1 MLGVTAVALKRT
13 PRWRCIARTGADRG
27 PDRPT
32 GDEKMHAETSGMTRA
47 TQRGRCRKRE
57 VIYRHTFLV
66 RLTHWLNALTI
77 TLMVGSGL
85 NIFNAHPRLYWGARG
100 DEYDHPLLSVYAQSA
115 QGGMRGITQ
124 IGGLRLDTTGV
135 LGWSNAAGEWTAR
148 AWPVWI
154 TIPSFPDLADAR
166 HWHFLF
172 AWVLVANG
180 VLYLAWSLATGHVR
194 RNLLPTWADLRAI
207 PRSIIDHLMLR
218 HPRGEAAKRYNVLQ
232 RLAYLGVIAA
242 IVGMVA
248 TGLALSP
255 GIGAF
260 APWLA
265 DGLGG
270 RQSARTL
277 HFIFASLICLF
288 IAVHV
293 AEVVLAGPVNE
304 LRSMLTGSYAV
315 PEEHQ

>member
-1 MLGVTAVALKRT
+1 
-13 PRWRCIARTGADRG
+13 
-27 PDRPT
+27 
-32 GDEKMHAETSGMTRA
+32 
-47 TQRGRCRKRE
+47 
-57 VIYRHTFLV
+57 
-66 RLTHWLNALTI
+66 
-77 TLMVGSGL
+77 
-85 NIFNAHPRLYWGARG
+85 
-100 DEYDHPLLSVYAQSA
+100 
-115 QGGMRGITQ
+115 
-124 IGGLRLDTTGV
+124 
-135 LGWSNAAGEWTAR
+135 
-148 AWPVWI
+148 
-154 TIPSFPDLADAR
+154 
-166 HWHFLF
+166 
-172 AWVLVANG
+172 
-180 VLYLAWSLATGHVR
+180 
-194 RNLLPTWADLRAI
+194 LPTWADLRAI
-207 PRSIIDHLMLR
+207 PRSLVDHLMLR

-260 APWLA
+260 APWLV

-277 HFIFASLICLF
+277 HFISASLICLF